1 MTQRIWTTAGT
12 LLADLFFPWVIVEY
26 AMGGWQLGLCGNPKA
41 ASTRHVSQVAANYN
55 PARLG
60 GGGKS

>member
-26 AMGGWQLGLCGNPKA
+26 AMGGWQLGLCGNPEA
-41 ASTRHVSQVAANYN
+41 AST
-55 PARLG
+55 
-60 GGGKS
+60 